1 MNEEQILRRLVSASG
16 GDAPPEIDVADR
28 VLADLS
34 RPRRWD
40 TLPFYFAGISAAAAV
55 ALTIAA
61 TRVLLLPTDPFADL
75 FNPMMAVL
83 P

>member
-1 MNEEQILRRLVSASG
+1 MNEEQILRRLVWASG

-34 RPRRWD
+34 RRRRPD
-40 TLPFYFAGISAAAAV
+40 TLPFYFAGVSAAAAA

-61 TRVLLLPTDPFADL
+61 GRVLLVPADPFGEL
-75 FNPMMAVL
+75 FNSMMAVM